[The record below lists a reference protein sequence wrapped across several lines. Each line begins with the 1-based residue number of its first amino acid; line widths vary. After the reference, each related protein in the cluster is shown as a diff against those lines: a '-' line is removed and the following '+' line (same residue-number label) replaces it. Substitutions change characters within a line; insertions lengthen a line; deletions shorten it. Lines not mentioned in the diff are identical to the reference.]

1 MSAVHRQC
9 WKFAVDK
16 KKLIYCGGFIIVLVV
31 IVVVTVFLTKHF
43 GPSCAFS
50 SPCPPLWIMFE
61 GKCYYFS
68 KEGKNWT
75 SSQTFC
81 SSYGAS
87 LARITT
93 NEKDF
98 IMWLKGKT
106 PYWIGL
112 GRDRDQS
119 WKWING
125 ENATLEVIGNGGD
138 CAYLVD
144 DFKASSS
151 RCNTEHS
158 WICQRPVEAA
168 GPAIERKA
176 DGVQL
181 SRQHDPVDGIRTH

>member
-1 MSAVHRQC
+1 
-9 WKFAVDK
+9 
-16 KKLIYCGGFIIVLVV
+16 
-31 IVVVTVFLTKHF
+31 
-43 GPSCAFS
+43 
-50 SPCPPLWIMFE
+50 MFE

-93 NEKDF
+93 DEKNISSTWPINVAPWFMYILVNARCFWFITYKCCSTHLSYTGLFWSSKDF

-112 GRDRDQS
+112 RRDRDQS

-138 CAYLVD
+138 CAYLTD

-158 WICQRPVEAA
+158 WICQRRVGAA
-168 GPAIERKA
+168 GPAIEWKT
-176 DGVQL
+176 DGAQL
-181 SRQHDPVDGIRTH
+181 SRPRNPVDGIGAH